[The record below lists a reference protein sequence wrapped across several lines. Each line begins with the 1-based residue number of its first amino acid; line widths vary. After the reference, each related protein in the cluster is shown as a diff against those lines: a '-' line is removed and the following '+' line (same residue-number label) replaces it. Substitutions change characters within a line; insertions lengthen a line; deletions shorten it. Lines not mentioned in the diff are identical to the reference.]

1 MIISKNWLDEL
12 VETGL
17 TTEQTCDYLTM
28 AGLEVDTAS
37 PVCGDISKVVIGK
50 VVECHDHPNS
60 DHLHITKVD
69 IGADALLDI
78 VCGAPNCRAGL
89 KVCVA
94 LVGAELP
101 GGVKIKPAKLRGV
114 DSNGM
119 LCSYEELGV
128 NIEEKGIAE
137 LPEDAPLGRT
147 SRSTSAGMTPR
158 LTSI

>member
-101 GGVKIKPAKLRGV
+101 A
-114 DSNGM
+114 
-119 LCSYEELGV
+119 
-128 NIEEKGIAE
+128 A
-137 LPEDAPLGRT
+137 
-147 SRSTSAGMTPR
+147 
-158 LTSI
+158 